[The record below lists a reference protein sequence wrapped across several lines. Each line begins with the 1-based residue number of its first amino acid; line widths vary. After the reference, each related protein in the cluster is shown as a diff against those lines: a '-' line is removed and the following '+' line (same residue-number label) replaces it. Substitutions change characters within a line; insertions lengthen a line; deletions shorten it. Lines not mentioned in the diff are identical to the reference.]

1 LGRKWLQKR
10 EGQVTQSTFQLV
22 PQRAIAGEEGDDSD
36 DVEKAI
42 AQIAEQVAEG
52 EDIPQAVVQVVEQNA
67 TTTGAE
73 DDETTN

>member
-1 LGRKWLQKR
+1 VAAKR
-10 EGQVTQSTFQLV
+10 EGQVSQSIFQLV
-22 PQRAIAGEEGDDSD
+22 QQRAIAGEEGDDSD

-52 EDIPQAVVQVVEQNA
+52 EDISQAVVQVVEQNA
-67 TTTGAE
+67 TTTTGAE